1 MRGAHLQR
9 RWRHGGRLTITWP
22 GRGADMSR
30 SRTSLLLVALV
41 VCVAVSA
48 CGGSQQG
55 GADSG
60 GEAVDA
66 AARSNG
72 APGSPGG
79 GPQGQS
85 GGAAGAP
92 TNRKSDAVAAGAPF
106 EMPAFQQRGAGNI
119 DQLEEEIR
127 AAIRDGCP
135 NDELC
140 VATVRQPLAE
150 FRGQPYHPSCFLG
163 TDPDTSEKEIRLDPQ
178 KTKVLTIYR
187 GTDESKEPCPRQD
200 TGSGGTDSTD
210 TTESTDTAGQ
220 STDTTESS
228 DTTESTDTTQ
238 PDDSQSQP
246 PSSS

>member
-1 MRGAHLQR
+1 
-9 RWRHGGRLTITWP
+9 
-22 GRGADMSR
+22 MSR
-30 SRTSLLLVALV
+30 SRTSLLLMALV
-41 VCVAVSA
+41 VCVTASA

-55 GADSG
+55 GGDSG

-79 GPQGQS
+79 SPQGPS

-106 EMPAFQQRGAGNI
+106 KMPAFQQRTVGNI
-119 DQLEEEIR
+119 DELEEDIR
-127 AAIRDGCP
+127 AAIKDGCP

-140 VATVRQPLAE
+140 VPTVRQPLALFE
-150 FRGQPYHPSCFLG
+150 GQAYHPSCFLG
-163 TDPDTSEKEIRLDPQ
+163 TDPDTSVPDTNGETELDPQ
-178 KTKVLTIYR
+178 KTKVLTIYQ
-187 GTDESKEPCPRQD
+187 GTDESKERCLRQD
-200 TGSGGTDSTD
+200 GSGGTDSTD
-210 TTESTDTAGQ
+210 ATESTDTSGQ
-220 STDTTESS
+220 STDTSDST

>member
-1 MRGAHLQR
+1 MRDGS
-9 RWRHGGRLTITWP
+9 GGHQLFTVPPAAVRIA
-22 GRGADMSR
+22 ADMSR
-30 SRTSLLLVALV
+30 SWTSLLLVALV

-140 VATVRQPLAE
+140 VATVRQPLAK
-150 FRGQPYHPSCFLG
+150 FRGQPSHPSCFLG
-163 TDPDTSEKEIRLDPQ
+163 TDPDTSEEIRLDPQ

-210 TTESTDTAGQ
+210 TTESTDTTGQ

>member
-1 MRGAHLQR
+1 M
-9 RWRHGGRLTITWP
+9 
-22 GRGADMSR
+22 
-30 SRTSLLLVALV
+30 
-41 VCVAVSA
+41 CVTASA

-55 GADSG
+55 GGDSG

-79 GPQGQS
+79 SPQGPS

-106 EMPAFQQRGAGNI
+106 KMPAFQQRGVGNI
-119 DQLEEEIR
+119 DELEEEIR

-135 NDELC
+135 NDKLC
-140 VATVRQPLAE
+140 VATVRQPGTLD
-150 FRGQPYHPSCFLG
+150 GKTYHPSCFLG
-163 TDPDTSEKEIRLDPQ
+163 TKPDTSEETKLDPQ

-187 GTDESKEPCPRQD
+187 GTDESKEPCLRQD
-200 TGSGGTDSTD
+200 GSGGTDSTD
-210 TTESTDTAGQ
+210 ATESTDTSGQ
-220 STDTTESS
+220 STDSTESS

-238 PDDSQSQP
+238 PEDSQSQP

>member
-1 MRGAHLQR
+1 M
-9 RWRHGGRLTITWP
+9 
-22 GRGADMSR
+22 
-30 SRTSLLLVALV
+30 ALV
-41 VCVAVSA
+41 VCVTASA

-55 GADSG
+55 GGDSG

-79 GPQGQS
+79 SPQGPS

-106 EMPAFQQRGAGNI
+106 KMPAFQQRGVGNI
-119 DQLEEEIR
+119 DELEEDIR
-127 AAIRDGCP
+127 AAIKDGCP

-140 VATVRQPLAE
+140 VPTVRQPLAE
-150 FRGQPYHPSCFLG
+150 FEGQAYHPSCFLG
-163 TDPDTSEKEIRLDPQ
+163 TNPDTKEETELDPQ
-178 KTKVLTIYR
+178 QTKVLTIYH
-187 GTDESKEPCPRQD
+187 GTDESKEQCLRQD
-200 TGSGGTDSTD
+200 GSGGTDSTD
-210 TTESTDTAGQ
+210 ATESTDTTGQ
-220 STDTTESS
+220 STDTSDST

>member
-1 MRGAHLQR
+1 
-9 RWRHGGRLTITWP
+9 
-22 GRGADMSR
+22 MSR

-41 VCVAVSA
+41 VSVAVSA

-55 GADSG
+55 GGDSG

-79 GPQGQS
+79 SPQGQS

-92 TNRKSDAVAAGAPF
+92 TNRKSEAVAAGAPF
-106 EMPAFQQRGAGNI
+106 KMPAFQQRGAGNI

-127 AAIRDGCP
+127 AAIREGCP

-150 FRGQPYHPSCFLG
+150 FQGQPYHPSCFLG
-163 TDPDTSEKEIRLDPQ
+163 TNPDTSVPDANGETELDPQ
-178 KTKVLTIYR
+178 KTRVLTIYQ
-187 GTDESKEPCPRQD
+187 GTDKREEPCLRQD
-200 TGSGGTDSTD
+200 GSGGTDSTD
-210 TTESTDTAGQ
+210 TTESTDTTGQ
-220 STDTTESS
+220 STDATESS

>member
-1 MRGAHLQR
+1 M
-9 RWRHGGRLTITWP
+9 
-22 GRGADMSR
+22 
-30 SRTSLLLVALV
+30 ALV
-41 VCVAVSA
+41 VCVTASA

-55 GADSG
+55 GGDSG

-79 GPQGQS
+79 SPQGPS

-106 EMPAFQQRGAGNI
+106 KMPAFQQRGVGNI
-119 DQLEEEIR
+119 DELEEAIR
-127 AAIRDGCP
+127 AAIEDGCP

-150 FRGQPYHPSCFLG
+150 FEGQAYHPSCFLG
-163 TDPDTSEKEIRLDPQ
+163 TDPDTSEEIELDPQ
-178 KTKVLTIYR
+178 KTKVLTIYQ
-187 GTDESKEPCPRQD
+187 GTDESKERCLRQD
-200 TGSGGTDSTD
+200 GSGGTDSTEA
-210 TTESTDTAGQ
+210 TESTDTSGQ
-220 STDTTESS
+220 STDTSDST